1 MTAQELQNTLAFY
14 GVNASITGGT
24 KTAFYTVY
32 NLTPG
37 KGCTLAKIKRTLP
50 DINAMTGRKFTID
63 TANGIQLKQENS
75 TREMIYTSDYTSAIK
90 NGSRPETLPLIIGQ
104 DENGQKIYYDLC
116 KMPHLL
122 VAGSTGSGKSVFV
135 HNCILSLLFNNKSH
149 IILVDVKRVEFAM
162 YEGLPHLAANVCY
175 DTKSTLKMLKNLC
188 FEMDNRYKTLQS
200 AGCRNIAEY
209 RATGGK
215 MDYITLFIDELAD
228 LVLADSKTESYL
240 VRLAQLGRAAG
251 VHMILATQRPDYTVI
266 SGLIRANVPSRVCFA
281 TQKAT
286 DSRIILDQTG
296 GETLRG
302 NGDGLFL
309 PIGSRE
315 PVHFQAPFA
324 STDAIKRLLDK
335 KRRVL
340 R

>member
-1 MTAQELQNTLAFY
+1 MTAQELQNTLSFY

-50 DINAMTGRKFTID
+50 DINAMTGSRFTID
-63 TANGIQLKQENS
+63 TANGIQLKQESS
-75 TREMIYTSDYTSAIK
+75 TREMIYTLDYTSEIR
-90 NGSRPETLPLIIGQ
+90 NGSRPEVLPLIIGA
-104 DENGQKIYYDLC
+104 DENGNKMYYDLC

-149 IILVDVKRVEFAM
+149 IILVDVKRVEFSM
-162 YEGLPHLAANVCY
+162 YAGLPHLMTNICY

-188 FEMDNRYKTLQS
+188 YEMDNRYKTLQS

-209 RATGGK
+209 RQNGGK
-215 MDYITLFIDELAD
+215 MNYITLFIDELAD
-228 LVLADSKTESYL
+228 LVLSDSKIESYL

-251 VHMILATQRPDYTVI
+251 IHMILATQRPDYTVI

-296 GETLRG
+296 GENLRG
-302 NGDGLFL
+302 SGDGLFL

-315 PVHFQAPFA
+315 PIHFQAPYA
-324 STDAIKRLLDK
+324 PTEAIQKLIARSK
-335 KRRVL
+335 KDS
-340 R
+340 